1 MGEIDGI
8 RVLGMSL
15 LEWLQVFAAIVVIV
29 ILFLSIAI
37 LRRRIDLDFSSLLL
51 RFDST
56 EKAQDRLERSVRDEI
71 ARNREESSASS
82 RQGREEMTATLNAF
96 ANSLQSRVTEISG
109 LQKNQLD
116 SFAKQLLIL
125 TQTNEQRFEHM
136 RSTIEQRLGI
146 LMAETG
152 KKLDQMREETG
163 WNAKQQRDE
172 TTQSLKGF
180 SDSANRSIAEMGG
193 LLKGQME
200 SFSSQIQKLAVS
212 NENRLESVQT
222 TVEARLKQIQE
233 DNSRQ
238 LDQMRATV
246 DEKLQGTL
254 EKRLGE
260 SFKQVSERLEQVH
273 KGLGEMQTLAS
284 GVGDLKRALTNVK
297 IRGGWGEIQLEA
309 LLEEILAPEQF
320 DRNVRTNE
328 ASDERVE
335 FAIKLPGKD
344 DGSKD
349 PIWLPI
355 DAKFPIED
363 YQRLVDAQERADS
376 EAAEVSSRMLVTR
389 IKGCAK
395 DICDKYICPPK
406 TTDFGIMFLPTEGL
420 YAEVVRRT
428 GLVETIQRECRVV
441 IAGPTTIAALLNSLQ
456 MGFRSLAIQ
465 KRSSEVW
472 KLLGAV
478 KTEFGKFGDVLDG
491 VKKKL
496 EQATNTMDGA
506 ARRSRA
512 IERRLRTVEDLP
524 PSEAQLLLVG
534 TESDIDVGEN

>member
-1 MGEIDGI
+1 
-8 RVLGMSL
+8 
-15 LEWLQVFAAIVVIV
+15 
-29 ILFLSIAI
+29 
-37 LRRRIDLDFSSLLL
+37 
-51 RFDST
+51 
-56 EKAQDRLERSVRDEI
+56 
-71 ARNREESSASS
+71 
-82 RQGREEMTATLNAF
+82 
-96 ANSLQSRVTEISG
+96 
-109 LQKNQLD
+109 
-116 SFAKQLLIL
+116 
-125 TQTNEQRFEHM
+125 
-136 RSTIEQRLGI
+136 
-146 LMAETG
+146 
-152 KKLDQMREETG
+152 
-163 WNAKQQRDE
+163 
-172 TTQSLKGF
+172 
-180 SDSANRSIAEMGG
+180 
-193 LLKGQME
+193 
-200 SFSSQIQKLAVS
+200 
-212 NENRLESVQT
+212 VQT